1 MRRTL
6 LTLLFLFVP
15 YAIYGQL
22 LDTKSR
28 FGSPYSSIAFGEP
41 ADLLSPHTVGMGLS
55 GVSVYDPYTTNNAN
69 PALWGVSAYSQ
80 GSIAFGLKNFEA
92 TDGLNNAVYNQ
103 FVFDQFQ
110 LVLPIV
116 RSRVGLSVGFH
127 PVTRSSYELTDFG
140 SIQTEPN
147 MDPIEFFNSISG
159 TGGINKIELGLGY
172 RFAQNF
178 AVGYAGSIYLSSLNR
193 EHNTSFASESFS
205 RVSYEENISGYT
217 FGHRF
222 GLFGRQSGLLRT
234 SDELAF
240 GAALVLP
247 VNIDVDRNLTS
258 FRDVGGRLRRV
269 DLLPE
274 NSNRSGNL
282 KLPLEF
288 NLGLTYNPSR
298 LLRFSVEYSEQLWGE
313 AEYSLNPS
321 QEQYLVNRSKIG
333 IGTQFL
339 PYLREGNI
347 GFLSNFKYSAG
358 VAYDTG
364 NLKFDNNNIET
375 LMFHTGLGIL
385 SQSTASSVDLSF
397 QFGFRGTQNQN
408 LVQETIWG
416 FKLSLNL
423 AEIMF
428 VQPRFQ

>member
-1 MRRTL
+1 MRRIL

-15 YAIYGQL
+15 YLIYGQL
-22 LDTKSR
+22 LDTKAR

-41 ADLLSPHTVGMGLS
+41 ADLLSPHTIGMGLT
-55 GVSVYDPYTTNNAN
+55 GVSVYDAYTSNNAN
-69 PALWGVSAYSQ
+69 PALWGVSAYTQ
-80 GSIAFGLKNFEA
+80 GSIAFGIKNYDA
-92 TDGLNNAVYNQ
+92 TDGLGDARYNQ
-103 FVFDQFQ
+103 FAFDQFQ
-110 LVLPIV
+110 LVLPVV
-116 RSRVGLSVGFH
+116 RSRVGVSVGFH
-127 PVTRSSYELTDFG
+127 PVTRSSYELSEFG

-147 MDPIEFFNSISG
+147 RDPIEFFNSITG
-159 TGGINKIELGLGY
+159 TGGVNKIEMGIGY
-172 RFAQNF
+172 RFTNSF
-178 AVGYAGSIYLSSLNR
+178 AVGYATSIYLSSMNR
-193 EHNTSFASESFS
+193 EHSTSFASESFS
-205 RVSYEENISGYT
+205 SISYDENISGYA

-222 GLFGRQSGLLRT
+222 GFFGRQGGLLRST
-234 SDELAF
+234 DELAF
-240 GAALVLP
+240 GASLTLP
-247 VNIDVDRNLTS
+247 VNIDVDRQMTS
-258 FRDVGGRLRRV
+258 FREVGGQLRRV
-269 DLLPE
+269 DLIPE
-274 NSNRSGNL
+274 NSDRTGNL

-333 IGTQFL
+333 VGTQYL

-358 VAYDTG
+358 VTYDTG

-397 QFGFRGTQNQN
+397 HFGLRGTQNQN
-408 LVQETIWG
+408 LLQETIWG

-428 VQPRFQ
+428 IQPRFQ

>member
-1 MRRTL
+1 MRRIL
-6 LTLLFLFVP
+6 ITLLFLFAP
-15 YAIYGQL
+15 YALYGQL
-22 LDTKSR
+22 LDTKAR

-41 ADLLSPHTVGMGLS
+41 ADLLSPHTVGMGIS
-55 GVSVYDPYTTNNAN
+55 GVSVYDAYTTNNAN

-80 GSIAFGLKNFEA
+80 GSIAFGMRNFDA
-92 TDGLNNAVYNQ
+92 TDGLANSTYNQ
-103 FVFDQFQ
+103 FAFDQFQ
-110 LVLPIV
+110 LVLPVV
-116 RSRVGLSVGFH
+116 RSRLGLSVGFH
-127 PVTRSSYELTDFG
+127 PVTRSSYELTELG

-147 MDPIEFFNSISG
+147 RDPIEFFNRISG
-159 TGGINKIELGLGY
+159 TGGINKIEMGLGY
-172 RFAQNF
+172 RFSTSF
-178 AVGYAGSIYLSSLNR
+178 AVGYATSIYISSLNR
-193 EHNTSFASESFS
+193 EHNTNFASASFS
-205 RVSYEENISGYT
+205 SITYDENISGYA

-222 GLFGRQSGLLRT
+222 GFFGRQDGLLR
-234 SDELAF
+234 SADDLAF
-240 GAALVLP
+240 GASLTLP
-247 VNIDVDRNLTS
+247 VNIEVERGLTS
-258 FRDVGGRLRRV
+258 FRDIGGQLRRV
-269 DLLPE
+269 DLTPE
-274 NSNRSGNL
+274 SSINSGNF

-339 PYLREGNI
+339 PYLRDGNI

-358 VAYDTG
+358 VTYDTG

-397 QFGFRGTQNQN
+397 QFGFRGTQSQN

-428 VQPRFQ
+428 IQPRFQ